1 MVTEDSLQI
10 APRTF
15 PRVSLDSMYTWLV
28 YPRDTAVVE
37 KSVRKVEPFSPPLP
51 ARTWAEKQYQALP
64 PPESLSSV
72 KLSNVVL
79 LSFLIV
85 ATLLAVLIRL
95 RFWKYYNDYIKVLFH
110 PRSVFRLWE
119 VEGPHLLQFHIVAD
133 AVVLI
138 SLSAILWAGARVLF
152 PELTNLFWGFPLFF
166 AVFTVYYFYRYG
178 LVYLGTHLLAQPAV
192 GANLWRQYTYVHR
205 LLWPL
210 YLAVAYWALFGSQPL
225 ALIFSYFGLALYG
238 VTTVYAIVRL
248 CLTFFYFRHNLFFYF
263 LYLCALEIAP
273 PLAAIRWW
281 YL

>member
-1 MVTEDSLQI
+1 MAGRAASPLGRRRAQLE
-10 APRTF
+10 P
-15 PRVSLDSMYTWLV
+15 
-28 YPRDTAVVE
+28 VVE
-37 KSVRKVEPFSPPLP
+37 KYREY
-51 ARTWAEKQYQALP
+51 R
-64 PPESLSSV
+64 
-72 KLSNVVL
+72 
-79 LSFLIV
+79 
-85 ATLLAVLIRL
+85 ATLAGIVPQVVAVA
-95 RFWKYYNDYIKVLFH
+95 
-110 PRSVFRLWE
+110 P
-119 VEGPHLLQFHIVAD
+119 D

-178 LVYLGTHLLAQPAV
+178 LVYLGTHLLAQPSV
-192 GANLWRQYTYVHR
+192 GANLWRQYAYVHR

-248 CLTFFYFRHNLFFYF
+248 FLTFFYFRHNLFFYF